1 MPYAFRF
8 DRRRLADGEPVV
20 SALRLEDFTTGAAYD
35 VHAADTVHP
44 LTLEKAQQLSD
55 SGREGGSFRL
65 EFLGP
70 ADPVLPQA
78 IYRFVKGGAGHDIF
92 IVPVAR
98 DAGGVRYEAIF
109 Y

>member
-1 MPYAFRF
+1 MS
-8 DRRRLADGEPVV
+8 G
-20 SALRLEDFTTGAAYD
+20 LRLDDFAAGAVYD
-35 VHAADTVHP
+35 VHAADAVHP
-44 LTLEKAQQLSD
+44 LALAKAQELAD

-70 ADPVLPQA
+70 ADPILPQA
-78 IYRFVKGGAGHDIF
+78 IYRFVKEDVEHDIF

-98 DAGGVRYEAIF
+98 SPGGVRYEAIF

>member
-1 MPYAFRF
+1 MSSLRF
-8 DRRRLADGEPVV
+8 ADFV
-20 SALRLEDFTTGAAYD
+20 TGAVYD
-35 VHAADTVHP
+35 VHAANAIYP
-44 LTLEKAQQLSD
+44 LTLDKGQELSD

-70 ADPVLPQA
+70 TDPVLPQA
-78 IYRFVKGGAGHDIF
+78 IYRFVNEDVAHDIF

-98 DAGGVRYEAIF
+98 NPDGVRYEAVF